1 MSPAAALPLE
11 RLLTAAGQGLLIA
24 LLVRLADRML
34 LRRIGPA
41 LARLGPSQ
49 DLAPL
54 TWLEPIL
61 RSVLWLLGLLTW
73 LQLQGLPFST
83 LLGALAGAGIGLGFA
98 LQGPAR
104 DLINTLT
111 LLIDRPFGIGDRL
124 RLEEGPVVVEG
135 QVERL
140 GLRCTELRSSDGSLV
155 MVPHATL
162 LQRPLRRRAAT
173 EPPRLTLPLHLDGGT
188 DPEGLAAVPQLL
200 AEALTPAADLVLESC
215 RLVAIDRDRCRFE
228 LVLLLPDDGSSEPA
242 DARHR
247 ALLAVARQ
255 LRRHGLTLASP
266 TTP

>member
-1 MSPAAALPLE
+1 MTPPGALPLD
-11 RLLTAAGQGLLIA
+11 RLLMAAGQGLLIA

-49 DLAPL
+49 DMPPL

-61 RSVLWLLGLLTW
+61 RGVLWLLGLLTL

-111 LLIDRPFGIGDRL
+111 LLIDRPFGIGDQL
-124 RLEEGPVVVEG
+124 RFEEGPVVVEG
-135 QVERL
+135 RVERL

-173 EPPRLTLPLHLDGGT
+173 EPLRLTLPLHLDGGT
-188 DPEGLAAVPQLL
+188 DPEGLAAVPRLL
-200 AEALTPAADLVLESC
+200 AEALTQASDLVLESC

-228 LVLLLPDDGSSEPA
+228 LVLQLSDDRSSDA
-242 DARHR
+242 TDARHR

-255 LRRHGLTLASP
+255 LRRHGLTLAAP
-266 TTP
+266 ITP

>member
-1 MSPAAALPLE
+1 MTAAPVLPLE
-11 RLLTAAGQGLLIA
+11 RLLMAAGQVLLIA
-24 LLVRLADRML
+24 LLVRLADRTL

-41 LARLGPSQ
+41 LARLGPAQ
-49 DLAPL
+49 DLTPL

-61 RSVLWLLGLLTW
+61 RGLLWVLGLLTW

-124 RLEEGPVVVEG
+124 RLEEGAVVVEG
-135 QVERL
+135 RVERL
-140 GLRCTELRSSDGSLV
+140 GLRCTELRAPDGSLV

-162 LQRPLRRRAAT
+162 LQRPLRRRAAG
-173 EPPRLTLPLHLDGGT
+173 EEPRLSLPLHLDGAI
-188 DPEGLAAVPQLL
+188 DPQQLAAVPRLL
-200 AEALTPAADLVLESC
+200 AEALATADDLRLESC
-215 RLVAIDRDRCRFE
+215 RLVAIDRERCRFE
-228 LVLLLPDDGSSEPA
+228 LVLQLPDDAGSAPA

-247 ALLAVARQ
+247 ALLTVAHE
-255 LRRHGLTLASP
+255 LRRHGMALAAPTSP
-266 TTP
+266 